1 MILNPLF
8 LQINT
13 INNVNENQKQ
23 TKPNSPSYLFS
34 DIIRLLNDSS
44 PDQNVTASN
53 EAAPGQ
59 VKNDLS
65 FPLLNNSLT
74 GDGSTKSADQQ
85 ESINPIDEPVIES
98 EQTIKSEEVNLS
110 DSLNLIPAKIDL
122 AASLKQIFKGV
133 TENEIDLKNLEP
145 LNNSNTI
152 PIVENEKE
160 NNGINAKVNLVNP
173 LNNNEI
179 LALNF
184 NLLSSAALN
193 FNDKGQ
199 LLTKVFNSESLQDK
213 LPQTPLT
220 LDKKSLN
227 KEIEKIASLLIGLLT
242 QQNNSPGGDIAGQK
256 TLSSE
261 TVKTIGIQNI
271 SPPDA
276 NLKDSIFS
284 QLNSNEPV
292 VLNINLGG
300 EKLKV
305 EISVEADKNANKK
318 IQTLDVLPETEVLPS
333 SDKISSQEVKNL
345 LKKNSLKTV
354 LPDTNEKTRK
364 KIDMDKPAEAK
375 LGEINSDVKP
385 EAEPEVKFEIKPEV
399 NSEIK
404 TEVKSGIKAKV
415 NSEIKTEIKSG
426 TKTKINSGIKADLE
440 SKINSEVK
448 TEKLNAGVPK
458 KIILKITRE
467 TGDESSQSVNILKE
481 KLQDLVGKEKVEIK
495 VLTTEIKQ
503 TIKTEK
509 QQAGD
514 LLPKDKNVIV
524 KTNNTVPATNQTTQN
539 VDNPQKISV
548 NEIQKVVDNVT
559 GDLAATVDNFLGKS
573 PELKKEVNKTGIN
586 SNNNT
591 SDTSI
596 RQAAA
601 NISNTPDKEPEQK
614 SSSDKKETP
623 DLRSTE
629 LQTHTSNTELVN
641 NEAPKNIFK
650 MLGENNVTVKT
661 SNLINEMSRFF
672 MQGKSKNVVIKLK
685 PETLGNV
692 KIVLDVVDKVVRAN
706 IQVDN
711 EFVKQIVQN
720 NINKLVQTLNLS
732 GLHLSSF
739 NVSLNNNESKESKT
753 NSQKKKSSNVRFE
766 DKVSKDN
773 EPIISKSMGYNTY
786 DFII

>member
-1 MILNPLF
+1 M
-8 LQINT
+8 
-13 INNVNENQKQ
+13 
-23 TKPNSPSYLFS
+23 
-34 DIIRLLNDSS
+34 
-44 PDQNVTASN
+44 
-53 EAAPGQ
+53 
-59 VKNDLS
+59 
-65 FPLLNNSLT
+65 
-74 GDGSTKSADQQ
+74 
-85 ESINPIDEPVIES
+85 
-98 EQTIKSEEVNLS
+98 
-110 DSLNLIPAKIDL
+110 
-122 AASLKQIFKGV
+122 
-133 TENEIDLKNLEP
+133 
-145 LNNSNTI
+145 
-152 PIVENEKE
+152 
-160 NNGINAKVNLVNP
+160 
-173 LNNNEI
+173 
-179 LALNF
+179 
-184 NLLSSAALN
+184 
-193 FNDKGQ
+193 
-199 LLTKVFNSESLQDK
+199 
-213 LPQTPLT
+213 
-220 LDKKSLN
+220 
-227 KEIEKIASLLIGLLT
+227 
-242 QQNNSPGGDIAGQK
+242 
-256 TLSSE
+256 
-261 TVKTIGIQNI
+261 
-271 SPPDA
+271 
-276 NLKDSIFS
+276 
-284 QLNSNEPV
+284 
-292 VLNINLGG
+292 
-300 EKLKV
+300 
-305 EISVEADKNANKK
+305 
-318 IQTLDVLPETEVLPS
+318 
-333 SDKISSQEVKNL
+333 
-345 LKKNSLKTV
+345 
-354 LPDTNEKTRK
+354 
-364 KIDMDKPAEAK
+364 
-375 LGEINSDVKP
+375 
-385 EAEPEVKFEIKPEV
+385 
-399 NSEIK
+399 
-404 TEVKSGIKAKV
+404 
-415 NSEIKTEIKSG
+415 
-426 TKTKINSGIKADLE
+426 
-440 SKINSEVK
+440 K

-548 NEIQKVVDNVT
+548 NEIQKIVDNVT
-559 GDLAATVDNFLGKS
+559 GDLAATVDNSLGKS

-629 LQTHTSNTELVN
+629 SQRHTLNTELVN